1 MVSPALA
8 VAGSP
13 DGVPPTPRPPR
24 TRIYLEVCVRRLRF
38 VLPLLLAL
46 LTVGAAAA
54 ALTLHSA
61 DVVVHFPNSQ
71 VAIRHVTFDNS
82 LSGLGLLEASGLR
95 VETTSTGA
103 VCRIQ
108 GVGCPT
114 SDCFCQCTGSGPCRY
129 WAYWRW
135 DGAQWQASL
144 VGAGQATVTNGA
156 LDGWRWGDGPPTAD
170 GGRSPSLMPSQ
181 RAAYAAA
188 EWLRAQQ
195 LASGGFTT
203 DTYRVGLTLDA
214 ALAGAAANAA
224 PQTWRAAGGQSI
236 LDFLTAEGPAYAD
249 HGTARELGK
258 LIAGVVAVEGT
269 PRAFAGRDLVADLD
283 SKFDGQH
290 YGQFNWDQ
298 AWAMLALRAAGAPI
312 PPAAAQ
318 ALLSDAVNGGGWGF
332 APGMSAEVD
341 STGLVLQALVAAG
354 VPPTTTV
361 IAAAKTYLQTQQNS
375 DGGFP
380 VRAGGAS
387 NAPSTAYAVMG
398 LVAIG
403 ENPLAPTWQQSGG
416 NPIDALLRAQSAAGG
431 LAGTSGDNDLQAT
444 AQSVP
449 ALMGRLYPVLG
460 RRVAVNRATAWLRTQ
475 QAPSG
480 QFGFG
485 AGSTIDALFVIAALG
500 QDPNSWRQPGGQSPL
515 DYLAV
520 QADTYSAAGA
530 AQTAKIIVGLN
541 AVGVDPQGF
550 GGVDLPARLAAA
562 ETSPGVYGGATAQ
575 AWATLALRV
584 LAQPSAL
591 AATTLRGQQR
601 PDGGW
606 SLSPSDA
613 SDTNT
618 TALALQALAAAGEPL
633 DGTLVISATG
643 YLHTRQALDG
653 GFPRQAGDAD
663 TNSTAVVLQALTALR
678 ADGDSLGWTT
688 HLTATDGITL
698 TAHTPV
704 DWLLGQ
710 QTPSGAFP
718 FFAADSDFA
727 TLQVIPALLDRPL
740 PVVLRRLH
748 LPLVQRGSNLSQ
760 PR

>member
-1 MVSPALA
+1 VTNLIIKNGTVVTAEGRQQADVLIRDGRVAAVGPNLPVEAGDGVLDAAGCLVLPGLVDAHVHLALDTGIYRTDDDFGIGTRSAACGGVTTIVDFATQLAGMRPVEA
-8 VAGSP
+8 VAGRMAEA
-13 DGVPPTPRPPR
+13 D
-24 TRIYLEVCVRRLRF
+24 
-38 VLPLLLAL
+38 PLVHIDYAL
-46 LTVGAAAA
+46 HCMITDFPVGA
-54 ALTLHSA
+54 
-61 DVVVHFPNSQ
+61 
-71 VAIRHVTFDNS
+71 
-82 LSGLGLLEASGLR
+82 E
-95 VETTSTGA
+95 
-103 VCRIQ
+103 
-108 GVGCPT
+108 
-114 SDCFCQCTGSGPCRY
+114 
-129 WAYWRW
+129 
-135 DGAQWQASL
+135 
-144 VGAGQATVTNGA
+144 
-156 LDGWRWGDGPPTAD
+156 
-170 GGRSPSLMPSQ
+170 PSL
-181 RAAYAAA
+181 
-188 EWLRAQQ
+188 
-195 LASGGFTT
+195 
-203 DTYRVGLTLDA
+203 
-214 ALAGAAANAA
+214 
-224 PQTWRAAGGQSI
+224 
-236 LDFLTAEGPAYAD
+236 AD
-249 HGTARELGK
+249 
-258 LIAGVVAVEGT
+258 
-269 PRAFAGRDLVADLD
+269 
-283 SKFDGQH
+283 
-290 YGQFNWDQ
+290 
-298 AWAMLALRAAGAPI
+298 
-312 PPAAAQ
+312 
-318 ALLSDAVNGGGWGF
+318 
-332 APGMSAEVD
+332 
-341 STGLVLQALVAAG
+341 LVAAG

-361 IAAAKTYLQTQQNS
+361 IVAARAYLQTQQNS

-403 ENPLAPTWQQSGG
+403 ENPLAPTWRQSGG
-416 NPIDALLRAQSAAGG
+416 SPIDALLRAQSAAGG

-444 AQSVP
+444 AQSIP
-449 ALMGRLYPVLG
+449 ALMGRFYPILG

-475 QAPSG
+475 QAVSG

-500 QDPNSWRQPGGQSPL
+500 QDPTTWRRPGGQSPL
-515 DYLAV
+515 DYLAA

-530 AQTAKIIVGLN
+530 AQTAKLIVGLN

-562 ETSPGVYGGATAQ
+562 ETAPGVYGGPTAQ

-584 LAQPSAL
+584 LARPAAS

-606 SLSPSDA
+606 SFSPSDA

-653 GFPRQAGDAD
+653 GFPYQADDAD

-688 HLTATDGITL
+688 HLTATNSITL

-718 FFAADSDFA
+718 FFDADSDFA